1 MRQITVQINMR
12 TKIGVHSMVKRYLSI
27 GLTVI
32 ALIVS
37 LAQAVACNAKSET
50 PPAAE
55 NSKIFFTPLTYTS
68 DEYGF
73 AIQYPDIYKE
83 VKTRET
89 GDIFF
94 YAAGPLGNQLPV
106 LYLRKINLQETDQQ
120 KIDNIKKSGG
130 FDVSVKY
137 LEAVSLADGKT
148 RGKLYLYV
156 WYFMNTLP
164 MRNLE
169 LVVTTSDY
177 AIGATVMATEMM
189 YNKKRYMDILNT
201 FTLK

>member
-1 MRQITVQINMR
+1 MIN
-12 TKIGVHSMVKRYLSI
+12 RYLSI
-27 GLTVI
+27 GLAVI
-32 ALIVS
+32 VLIIP
-37 LAQAVACNAKSET
+37 LASAMACTARNET
-50 PPAAE
+50 PPPAE
-55 NSKIFFTPLTYTS
+55 NSKLFFTPLTYSS

-83 VKTRET
+83 VKARET
-89 GDIFF
+89 GGIFF
-94 YAAGPLGNQLPV
+94 YAAGPLGNQIPV
-106 LYLRKINLQETDQQ
+106 LYLRKIDLQETDQQ

-130 FDVSVKY
+130 FDVTIKY
-137 LEAVSLADGKT
+137 LEDVTLADGKT

-169 LVVTTSDY
+169 LVVTKGDY